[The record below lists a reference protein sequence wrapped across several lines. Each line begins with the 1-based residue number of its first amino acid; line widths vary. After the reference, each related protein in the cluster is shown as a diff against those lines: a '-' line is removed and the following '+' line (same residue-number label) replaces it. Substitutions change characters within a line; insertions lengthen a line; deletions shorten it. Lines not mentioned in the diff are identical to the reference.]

1 MSDIQLVQSN
11 FINIAAQN
19 INKAFVYI
27 SDCNLPLTIVN
38 RNTDMVRKAGKLQR
52 LSAEML
58 TYRFAFV
65 TWYAKVHICVV
76 SKE

>member
-1 MSDIQLVQSN
+1 MVVRLRVLTSLDRILKIQP
-11 FINIAAQN
+11 FA
-19 INKAFVYI
+19 
-27 SDCNLPLTIVN
+27 PTIVN

-58 TYRFAFV
+58 TYLFAFV

>member
-1 MSDIQLVQSN
+1 MRLVQCPEVAKIFESLRSCVL
-11 FINIAAQN
+11 FAIR
-19 INKAFVYI
+19 FYT
-27 SDCNLPLTIVN
+27 SLFIVN

-58 TYRFAFV
+58 TYLFAFV

>member
-1 MSDIQLVQSN
+1 MASFCCLTSTMASFDLSCRCHSQIVSDQIVDQR
-11 FINIAAQN
+11 
-19 INKAFVYI
+19 
-27 SDCNLPLTIVN
+27 IVN

-58 TYRFAFV
+58 TYLFAFV